1 MVSADGSSFDE
12 GLLVE
17 VTDRDDVE
25 IVDLD
30 RLYHGDGSSTVPVG
44 RGGIR
49 GSRSRTA
56 NPGHARNVPTVD
68 TLNDAQFTQSACVR
82 SVAAKEMRLRIRR
95 PGVRIP
101 PSALCDV
108 PRHR

>member
-30 RLYHGDGSSTVPVG
+30 RLYHGD
-44 RGGIR
+44 
-49 GSRSRTA
+49 
-56 NPGHARNVPTVD
+56 
-68 TLNDAQFTQSACVR
+68 
-82 SVAAKEMRLRIRR
+82 
-95 PGVRIP
+95 
-101 PSALCDV
+101 
-108 PRHR
+108 